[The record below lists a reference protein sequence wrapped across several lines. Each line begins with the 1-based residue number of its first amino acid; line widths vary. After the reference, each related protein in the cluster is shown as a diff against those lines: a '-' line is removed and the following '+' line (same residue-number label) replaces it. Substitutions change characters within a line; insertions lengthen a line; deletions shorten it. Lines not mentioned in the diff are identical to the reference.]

1 MDGMLNKKNDEIEID
16 IKEIAVLL
24 LDKIWWILI
33 VTVLTAAIGFV
44 VSKFIIAPEYQ
55 STTSIYILNKQNGD
69 FVTYTDT
76 QLATQLTKDYETL
89 IKGRYVLETVIEQ
102 QGLDMKY
109 EGLLDCV
116 TVKNATGTRII
127 DITVQY
133 TDPVKA
139 QILANAIREVAS
151 EHIKEVTNVEA
162 ITVAS
167 EANLPEDPCEPSV
180 LKFTVLGAAI
190 GMIGCIGF
198 VIARFLIDDTI
209 KTQDDIMKYLNLGT
223 LALIPMAETDKK
235 KKSKKKKKPDAYG
248 VKSSGEGKT
257 RENNKGTATGSEESA
272 NIDIIEL

>member
-1 MDGMLNKKNDEIEID
+1 MDGMLNKKNDEMEID

-69 FVTYTDT
+69 SVTYTDT
-76 QLATQLTKDYETL
+76 QLASQLTKDYETL
-89 IKGRYVLETVIEQ
+89 IKGRYVLETVIAE
-102 QGLDMKY
+102 QGLNMKY
-109 EGLLDCV
+109 EGLLSCV
-116 TVKNATGTRII
+116 TVKNATGTHII

-151 EHIKEVTNVEA
+151 EHIKDVTNVEA

-167 EANLPEDPCEPSV
+167 EANLPEGPCEPSV
-180 LKFTVLGAAI
+180 LKYTALGAAV

-198 VIARFLIDDTI
+198 IIARFLIDDTI
-209 KTQDDIMKYLNLGT
+209 KTQDDVLKYLDMGT

-235 KKSKKKKKPDAYG
+235 KKNKKKKKPDAY
-248 VKSSGEGKT
+248 VKSGSDAKT
-257 RENNKGTATGSEESA
+257 RESSKGTSNGSSENS